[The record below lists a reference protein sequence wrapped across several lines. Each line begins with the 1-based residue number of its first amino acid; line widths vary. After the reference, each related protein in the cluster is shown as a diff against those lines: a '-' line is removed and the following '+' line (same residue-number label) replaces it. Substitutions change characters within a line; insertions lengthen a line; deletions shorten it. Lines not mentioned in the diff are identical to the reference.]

1 MVAEREKQLVNL
13 AYSSVRQRTADA
25 LLKLLHLK
33 DSKDKIEIS
42 RDDLSKIVGTASE
55 SVIRVL
61 SDFKEEGL
69 LEVDGGKIK
78 VLQPKK
84 LENVVRWNVAR

>member
-1 MVAEREKQLVNL
+1 MKA
-13 AYSSVRQRTADA
+13 VRQRTVEA
-25 LLKLLHLK
+25 LLKVRDMK
-33 DSKDKIEIS
+33 DNKDNIQIS
-42 RDDLSKIVGTASE
+42 RDDLAKMVGTASE

-69 LEVDGGKIK
+69 LEINGSKIRIT
-78 VLQPKK
+78 QPAK